1 MKLPIGKVIYE
12 LRKDMS
18 VTQEQLASSVG
29 VSVPAV
35 SRWESGHAYPDIT
48 LLPSI
53 ARYFNTTIDR
63 LMNYE
68 IELSAEEVQKVLA
81 GCAQIVEQE
90 GLEEGVAAVER
101 YLYQY
106 PNNLLLKLQMAVL
119 YINYFKLAKDGPTLE
134 ELVLKAIRLLELAAQ
149 SEEIQISQSA
159 NYLLGSLYAFVN
171 ESEKAE
177 MALSRIPSKPVN
189 PEDLL
194 VPLYMQQ
201 GRFTEAKKIL
211 QTNMYSRLM
220 HINQALRSFS
230 HIAVEE
236 GNMGLAEELL
246 TLEAALVKLF
256 DLGSSAY
263 IRNQTELSRY
273 YARCDR
279 KEEALASVE
288 AALSALK
295 DLTLTEFV
303 QDRFF
308 NPFFAYAEKTGA
320 AQSPDQIKV
329 WLHKALERNREYD
342 FLREDQRFQDILNQL
357 QTIWSR

>member
-68 IELSAEEVQKVLA
+68 IELSPEEVQKVLA
-81 GCAQIVEQE
+81 GCAQTIEQE
-90 GLEEGVAAVER
+90 GLSEGIAAVER

-106 PNNLLLKLQMAVL
+106 PNNLFLKLQMAVL
-119 YINYFKLAKDGPTLE
+119 YVNYFKLAKDGETLE

-171 ESEKAE
+171 EPEKAE
-177 MALSRIPSKPVN
+177 VALSRIPSRPVN

-201 GRFTEAKKIL
+201 GRFTEAKQIL

-220 HINQALRSFS
+220 HVNQALRSFS
-230 HIAVEE
+230 HIAMEE
-236 GNMGLAEELL
+236 GQLNLGEELL
-246 TLEAALVKLF
+246 ALETALVNLF
-256 DLGSSAY
+256 ALGSSAF

-279 KEEALASVE
+279 KEESLASIE

-295 DLTLTEFV
+295 DLTITEFV
-303 QDRFF
+303 EDSAF
-308 NPFFAYAEKTGA
+308 NPLFAFAERTGVT
-320 AQSPDQIKV
+320 QSPDQIKL

-342 FLREDQRFQDILNQL
+342 SLREDPRFQDVLNQL